1 MGTTMAIHVLRF
13 SQKPIKHVI
22 ANFFLLTMEKI
33 RPRHMAKAVNFMP
46 KYVSFMRGKVSR
58 PASGTAFLYNC
69 GRIPYRVFTS
79 TNSLPWGLG
88 FHEHLTSLGA
98 HAAMLNK

>member
-1 MGTTMAIHVLRF
+1 
-13 SQKPIKHVI
+13 
-22 ANFFLLTMEKI
+22 MEKI

-46 KYVSFMRGKVSR
+46 KYVSFMRGKVSW

-69 GRIPYRVFTS
+69 GRILYRVFRS